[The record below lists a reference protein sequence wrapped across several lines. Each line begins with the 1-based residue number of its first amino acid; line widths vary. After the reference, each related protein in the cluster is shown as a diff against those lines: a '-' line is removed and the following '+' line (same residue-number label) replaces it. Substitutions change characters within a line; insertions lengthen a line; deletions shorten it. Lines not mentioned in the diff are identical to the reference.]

1 MNPLYWELGVQMCT
15 YRSMLGFV
23 AEFGLNTWSWFEE
36 KDSHFSVAPKVWSS
50 TLESIWVVPKIVVPQ
65 NGWFIMENP
74 IEMDDLGVPLFS
86 ETPIYNHCDVVRR
99 YIIHHPKAANQL
111 HYQWLCI
118 MWMGVILSYWKKK
131 EPTTVIFSI
140 YASPGN
146 SGIFNFRR
154 NVDPNASRN

>member
-1 MNPLYWELGVQMCT
+1 
-15 YRSMLGFV
+15 
-23 AEFGLNTWSWFEE
+23 
-36 KDSHFSVAPKVWSS
+36 
-50 TLESIWVVPKIVVPQ
+50 
-65 NGWFIMENP
+65 
-74 IEMDDLGVPLFS
+74 
-86 ETPIYNHCDVVRR
+86 
-99 YIIHHPKAANQL
+99 
-111 HYQWLCI
+111 